1 MTLGVTCYSA
11 GVTNDFLIR
20 TSSEAALQYN
30 DQSINENMHL
40 AMAFK
45 LLLREEHN
53 FLAGCARGT
62 ALGGGSLSC
71 AKVIR
76 IVAHRPSLLS

>member
-1 MTLGVTCYSA
+1 M
-11 GVTNDFLIR
+11 TNDFLIR

-53 FLAGCARGT
+53 FLVRYVGPAP
-62 ALGGGSLSC
+62 GGGSLRYAEVVKLCRS
-71 AKVIR
+71 R
-76 IVAHRPSLLS
+76 ESSLLTWGC